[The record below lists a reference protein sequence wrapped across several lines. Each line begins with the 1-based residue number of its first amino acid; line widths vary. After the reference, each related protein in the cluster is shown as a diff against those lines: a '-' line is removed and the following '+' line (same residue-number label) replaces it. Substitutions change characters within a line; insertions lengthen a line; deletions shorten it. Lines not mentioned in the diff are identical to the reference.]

1 LNHKIDKPWVA
12 FGIFKSSM
20 GKIVEDNSSV
30 NSNVH
35 ILYIEG
41 QIYPPEIWDI
51 RYVIRFDTP
60 KELAGYIS
68 GYTDDYTYDGAMQYL
83 RDHFPS
89 DFKKG

>member
-1 LNHKIDKPWVA
+1 
-12 FGIFKSSM
+12 M

-41 QIYPPEIWDI
+41 QIYLHEIWDS
-51 RYVIRFDTP
+51 RDVIRFDTP
-60 KELAGYIS
+60 QGLAGYIS
-68 GYTDDYTYDGAMQYL
+68 GYTDEYTYEGAMQYL

-89 DFKKG
+89 DFKKE